1 MGRALFLDDTA
12 MLGIGS
18 RDAGPGL
25 WFAPQFPEG
34 APAIPARIERVLR
47 EPPGLPPAMR
57 ARCTALGLD
66 RGHVLTV
73 EHVLSACVGLGVWRA
88 TFETVAPEVP
98 IGDGSAQMF
107 VEPLVRLDEGS
118 TSSPPPERV
127 IREAI
132 RVVDPRDADSWIEAR
147 PRSEAGCSYAYEL
160 DYGSALERVLPAQRA
175 SIVLDGRRTREAY
188 IREVAP
194 ARTFCLA
201 QEAEAMRS
209 MGLFKGFTSKDLLV
223 IGPEGPIDNAWR
235 FENEPARHK
244 LLDLIGDLALVG
256 GPIRGEIVAHRAG
269 HALNHAMARAI
280 VEHAA

>member
-1 MGRALFLDDTA
+1 MMGRALFHDEA
-12 MLGIGS
+12 ASLGIGT

-25 WFAPQFPEG
+25 WFAPQRPAG
-34 APAIPARIERVLR
+34 APPIPARIDRVLR

-57 ARCTALGLD
+57 ARCTTLGLD
-66 RGHVLTV
+66 EGYVLTV
-73 EHVLSACVGLGVWRA
+73 EHALSACVGLGVWRA
-88 TFETVAPEVP
+88 TFETGVPELP
-98 IGDGSAQMF
+98 IGDGSASMF
-107 VEPLVRLDEGS
+107 VEPIVEIDDGAN
-118 TSSPPPERV
+118 PPVARV
-127 IREAI
+127 IRSAI

-147 PRSEAGCSYAYEL
+147 PRNEAGCLYTYEL
-160 DYGSALERVLPAQRA
+160 DYGPALARVLPAQRA

-188 IREVAP
+188 TREVAP

-209 MGLFKGFTSKDLLV
+209 MGLFKGFTPRDLLV

-235 FENEPARHK
+235 FENEAARHK

-256 GPIRGEIVAHRAG
+256 GPIQGEIVAHRAG